1 MKTTLALFAAILAL
15 SACGTDPQ
23 EARDQAWQV
32 CGSTFND
39 QARNQCMHNQLRL
52 KAAQARANDNAAT
65 LAVLGGTAFVNGYN
79 SGSSGPLPMTN
90 YGGHVTMWSGASG
103 MLQGY

>member
-1 MKTTLALFAAILAL
+1 MRTALAFAVIALSL

-39 QARNQCMHNQLRL
+39 QARNQCMQNQLRL
-52 KAAQARANDNAAT
+52 QAAQRADGENAAAI
-65 LAVLGGTAFVNGYN
+65 LLMGGTAFVNGYN
-79 SGSSGPLPMTN
+79 SGQSGPLPMTN
-90 YGGHVTMWSGASG
+90 YGGHLTMWSGASG